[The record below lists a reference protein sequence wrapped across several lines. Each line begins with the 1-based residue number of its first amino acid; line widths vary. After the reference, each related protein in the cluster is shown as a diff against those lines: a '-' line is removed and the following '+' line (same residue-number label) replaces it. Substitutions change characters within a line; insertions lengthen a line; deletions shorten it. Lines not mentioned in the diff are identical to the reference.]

1 MSLNKKGFVL
11 IETLAVTVF
20 AATIFVFLFKSVV
33 PIMGIYDAKIDQIGN
48 IDAAYNNYHIRQLVY
63 NDECFNK
70 KCDGNEDAIKNLNY
84 TMIRCDDYYYNER
97 DLPNTDDIKLTGSDK
112 RLYSK
117 LNSSDYCNKLLEA
130 IGGREEET
138 STSYATDHY
147 WIFYVKGNYIDTF
160 LSEGLGKYNSYGKA
174 KVFANKHYSVQGA
187 QFGEETTKL
196 IKDTVRDF
204 KAGKTQNGTQFN
216 EHDSYLIFY
225 YWYIN
230 PMYSTEQDASL
241 HPDNENATLIPKYKD
256 AIDILTIKSSNDNLY
271 CFKFQVIPEAKTNF
285 YRNTTENSKA
295 YFFYDD
301 KYTKTKKYLGDSME
315 RCMNEY
321 NGARVTYTGETRT
334 FGTTTVRDGEDIV
347 LGSTTLRDY
356 CTYLREKNRTS
367 FYNQFSRDSQLEC
380 EKDMQG
386 RSVYINVASTDS
398 GTNGSTQA
406 LQLKDGLEKIY
417 CSDLLK
423 YHNQAYAIYQFPNE
437 STFMDNCKHY
447 FKSYDSIKVASG
459 EKSREGVLDTIK
471 FTSDAVIE
479 NFCKNRFNHY
489 NLGTIWD
496 DFINA
501 RIGSRGF
508 QYTNLDKTELAIVD
522 YDSNCSK
529 DVIIPESAYNNMK
542 ITVIGAHAFDNKG
555 IRSVKYSNNIQ
566 VIDAGAFDNN
576 YYKFDYDHYP
586 SDLPSGVTVVKY
598 DGR

>member
-20 AATIFVFLFKSVV
+20 AATIFVFLFKSVI
-33 PIMGIYDAKIDQIGN
+33 PIMSIYDAKIDQIGN

-63 NDECFNK
+63 NDECFNN

-84 TMIRCDDYYYNER
+84 TMIRCDDYYYNEK
-97 DLPNTDDIKLTGSDK
+97 DAPHTDDIKLTGTDK

-117 LNSSDYCNKLLEA
+117 LHSSDYCNKLLEA
-130 IGGREEET
+130 IGGREART
-138 STSYATDHY
+138 STSYTTDHY
-147 WIFYVKGNYIDTF
+147 WIFYVKGNQIDKF
-160 LSEGLGKYNSYGKA
+160 LNEGLSKYNALGKA
-174 KVFANKHYSVQGA
+174 KVFDSKHYSVQGS

-204 KAGKTQNGTQFN
+204 REGKTQNGTSFN

-230 PMYSTEQDASL
+230 PMYSSEQSSSL
-241 HPDNENATLIPKYKD
+241 VPKYKD

-271 CFKFQVIPEAKTNF
+271 CFKFQVVPEAKTSF
-285 YRNTTENSKA
+285 YRNASSSSKA
-295 YFFYDD
+295 YFYYDD
-301 KYTKTKKYLGDSME
+301 KYSNTKKYLGDAIE
-315 RCMNEY
+315 KCMNEY
-321 NGARVTYTGETRT
+321 NGKRVTYQGVET
-334 FGTTTVRDGEDIV
+334 V
-347 LGSTTLRDY
+347 LGSTTLRGY
-356 CTYLREKNRTS
+356 CEELRSKNRTS
-367 FYNQFSRDSQLEC
+367 FYNQFSRDSQAEC
-380 EKDMQG
+380 EKDMKD
-386 RSVYINVASTDS
+386 RSISINVASTDS
-398 GTNGSTQA
+398 GTNGSSQS
-406 LQLKDGLEKIY
+406 LVLKDGLEKIY

-423 YHNQAYAIYQFPNE
+423 YHNQAYAIYQFTNE
-437 STFMDNCKHY
+437 NTFMENCKHY

-459 EKSREGVLDTIK
+459 EKNKEGVLETIK
-471 FTSDAVIE
+471 FTSDSVIE

-508 QYTNLDKTELAIVD
+508 QYTNLSKTELAIVD

-529 DVIIPESAYNNMK
+529 DVIIPESAYNGMK
-542 ITVIGAHAFDNKG
+542 VTVIGAHAFDNKG
-555 IRSVKYSNNIQ
+555 IRSVKFTNNIQ
-566 VIDAGAFDNN
+566 VIDVGAFDNN
-576 YYKFDYDHYP
+576 YYKFNYNSYP

-598 DGR
+598 DWR